1 MKITSVITIN
11 FSGGIISPGYLLKIL
26 SVCKTFHV
34 FDVKF
39 GLRQQAII
47 EVMKDDAEKFS
58 NELSALGVD
67 FNCESEDYPNIVS
80 SYPAEEIFITNTWLS
95 EGTYKDILDLF
106 DYRPRYK
113 INISDIN
120 QSFTPV
126 LTGNIN
132 WVAAKDDPHFWQLM
146 IRFPKTNFVT
156 EWDQMV
162 YTNDVAKA
170 SKCIEALFDR
180 EDYADNSYEKLAE
193 TIFAA
198 LLQLK
203 IILKPATHKTN
214 LPDFN
219 LPYYEGLN
227 RYGDKYW
234 LGIYRRDEIFVRL

>member
-132 WVAAKDDPHFWQLM
+132 WGSCKRRSAFLAIDDQIPENKFCYRM
-146 IRFPKTNFVT
+146 GS
-156 EWDQMV
+156 D
-162 YTNDVAKA
+162 
-170 SKCIEALFDR
+170 
-180 EDYADNSYEKLAE
+180 
-193 TIFAA
+193 
-198 LLQLK
+198 
-203 IILKPATHKTN
+203 
-214 LPDFN
+214 
-219 LPYYEGLN
+219 
-227 RYGDKYW
+227 
-234 LGIYRRDEIFVRL
+234 GIYQ